1 MVKFMK
7 VALRMVSLLSKSF
20 QKILLIGLLLQASW
34 TIHAETFVLDCL
46 QVNGLADDSFL
57 LDTNAMQVSH
67 LEPKDPIT
75 GDLGMSETTYRLLF
89 VKTSGVLWEWRINR
103 LTGEYFW
110 EIGSKPLFNDDPD
123 VREKNRWMH
132 AWGKCNRRSAKTRL

>member
-1 MVKFMK
+1 MK
-7 VALRMVSLLSKSF
+7 VALRKVSLLTKPLRATF
-20 QKILLIGLLLQASW
+20 LTVVLLSVSW
-34 TIHAETFVLDCL
+34 VSHAETFVLDCL

-57 LDTNAMQVSH
+57 LDTKAMQVSH

-75 GDLGMSETTYRLLF
+75 GDLEISETTYRLLF

-110 EIGSKPLFNDDPD
+110 EIGSKPLFDDDPD
-123 VREKNRWMH
+123 VREENRWMH
-132 AWGKCNRRSAKTRL
+132 AWGKCNKRPAKPRL

>member
-1 MVKFMK
+1 MK
-7 VALRMVSLLSKSF
+7 AGSKMVSLLGKPF
-20 QKILLIGLLLQASW
+20 LKILLIGLLLPTSWAS
-34 TIHAETFVLDCL
+34 HAETFVLDCL

-67 LEPKDPIT
+67 LEPKDPLT
-75 GDLGMSETTYRLLF
+75 GDLETSETTYRLLF
-89 VKTSGVLWEWRINR
+89 VRSSGMLWEWRINR

-110 EIGSKPLFNDDPD
+110 ESGLKTLFDDDPD

-132 AWGKCNRRSAKTRL
+132 AWGKCNRRSAKPRL

>member
-1 MVKFMK
+1 MK
-7 VALRMVSLLSKSF
+7 VGLRMASLWIKPLRATFLTGVLLSV
-20 QKILLIGLLLQASW
+20 SW
-34 TIHAETFVLDCL
+34 VSHAETFVLDCL

-75 GDLGMSETTYRLLF
+75 GDLEISETTYRLLF
-89 VKTSGVLWEWRINR
+89 VKTSGTLWEWRINR

-110 EIGSKPLFNDDPD
+110 EAGSKPLFDDNPD

-132 AWGKCNRRSAKTRL
+132 AWGNCARRSSKPKL